1 MSFRSE
7 RLKAGK
13 SVKEVMKKLGVSDA
27 CVYMWESGAS
37 KPRADRLKALA
48 KFYGC
53 TTDALL
59 RGNNK
64 PRSVQ

>member
-1 MSFRSE
+1 MGFRSE
-7 RLKAGK
+7 RQKAGK
-13 SVKEVMKKLGVSDA
+13 SVRDVMKKLGVTDA
-27 CVYMWESGAS
+27 CVYQWETGVS
-37 KPRADRLKALA
+37 KPRADRLKQLA

-64 PRSVQ
+64 PKSVQ

>member
-7 RLKAGK
+7 RVKAGK
-13 SVKEVMKKLGVSDA
+13 SVRDVMKKLGVSDA
-27 CVYMWESGAS
+27 CVYQWESGVS
-37 KPRADRLKALA
+37 LPRADRLKALA
-48 KFYGC
+48 QFYGC

-64 PRSVQ
+64 PKSVR